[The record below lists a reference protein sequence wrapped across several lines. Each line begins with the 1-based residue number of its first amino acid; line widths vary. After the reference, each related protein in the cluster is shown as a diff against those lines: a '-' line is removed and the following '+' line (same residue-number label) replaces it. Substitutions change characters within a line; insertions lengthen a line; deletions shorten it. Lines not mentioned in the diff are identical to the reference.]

1 MAQDRPAAQD
11 RDAARLRIAREGL
24 TQTAV
29 EHVSRTSFGRMPIT
43 LVDRARAQLRRFFSE
58 GPWTVEDDAGL
69 SGVVGPGE
77 GWTDEELAPGIRLS
91 YGWRFGS
98 FKIEIDADDST
109 ASTSTSGEPAAAP
122 EPPTI
127 ASIMPP
133 HERTLG
139 DTFDEFVIIEP
150 GRSPS
155 ELRFVTGPVMGGK
168 AGRFTRDDQ
177 GSSAAVAALFREFE
191 DIETVRID
199 PGAVSVALESPEQWR
214 DILLQ
219 VFDTITKAF
228 VPPRVAQPDRAF
240 ERAVIE
246 IGALDVTN
254 PRDLARLLDATASP
268 DAAFRRL
275 AAAKLELAD
284 PLLVAKPWTRSLEDS
299 SRAVRRAAIRAMAH
313 VARPDLRLLYERALA
328 DKDACVR
335 YYALRGLAQI
345 GVGRA
350 DQSVERRKF
359 DDDLR
364 VCFAAQAALDGRLPL

>member
-1 MAQDRPAAQD
+1 MAQD
-11 RDAARLRIAREGL
+11 RDAARQRIARAGL

-29 EHVSRTSFGRMPIT
+29 ERVSRNSFGRMPIT

-69 SGVVGPGE
+69 SGVVGPGD
-77 GWTDEELAPGIRLS
+77 GWTEDELAPGIRVS

-98 FKIEIDADDST
+98 FKVEIQADPEPEAPDAIGAD
-109 ASTSTSGEPAAAP
+109 AAP
-122 EPPTI
+122 API
-127 ASIMPP
+127 VPP

-139 DTFDEFVIIEP
+139 DTFEEFVLIEP
-150 GRSPS
+150 GRNPN
-155 ELRFVTGPVMGGK
+155 ELSFATGPVRGGN

-177 GSSAAVAALFREFE
+177 GSSAAVAALFREFDE
-191 DIETVRID
+191 VELVRIEL
-199 PGAVSVALESPEQWR
+199 GSVWVSLASPDQWR

-219 VFDTITKAF
+219 VFDTITSAF
-228 VPPRVAQPDRAF
+228 VAPRVVQPDRAH
-240 ERAVIE
+240 ERAVAE
-246 IGALDVTN
+246 IGSLDVSN
-254 PRDLARLLDATASP
+254 PRDLARLLDATSSP
-268 DAAFRRL
+268 DAAMRCL

-284 PLLVAKPWTRSLEDS
+284 PLLVAKPWTHSLEDS
-299 SRAVRRAAIRAMAH
+299 SRAVRRSAIRAMAH
-313 VARPDLRLLYERALA
+313 VARPDLRLLFERALG

-350 DQSVERRKF
+350 DQSVERRKL

-364 VCFAAQAALDGRLPL
+364 VRFAAQAALDGRLPL

>member
-1 MAQDRPAAQD
+1 MAQD
-11 RDAARLRIAREGL
+11 RDAARLRITRAGL

-29 EHVSRTSFGRMPIT
+29 ERVSRTSFGRMPIT

-69 SGVVGPGE
+69 SGLVGPGE
-77 GWTDEELAPGIRLS
+77 GWTEEELAPGIGVG
-91 YGWRFGS
+91 YGWRFGV
-98 FKIEIDADDST
+98 FKVEVAADSEPQAADPSGVKPND
-109 ASTSTSGEPAAAP
+109 TSTPSILP
-122 EPPTI
+122 E
-127 ASIMPP
+127 

-139 DTFDEFVIIEP
+139 DTFEDFVLIEP
-150 GRSPS
+150 GRTPA
-155 ELRFVTGPVMGGK
+155 ELRFATGPVMGGQ
-168 AGRFTRDDQ
+168 AGRFTREEQ

-191 DIETVRID
+191 HIERVRVE
-199 PGAVSVALESPEQWR
+199 PGAVSVALETPEQWR

-219 VFDTITKAF
+219 VFDTITSAF
-228 VPPRVAQPDRAF
+228 VPPRVIPTDRAH
-240 ERAVIE
+240 ERAVEE
-246 IGALDVTN
+246 IGPLDVSN
-254 PRDLARLLDATASP
+254 PRDLARLLDATNSP
-268 DAAFRRL
+268 DPAFRCL
-275 AAAKLELAD
+275 AAAKLESAD
-284 PLLVAKPWTRSLEDS
+284 PLMVAKPWTHSLEDS

-313 VARPDLRLLYERALA
+313 VARPDLRLLFERALA

-350 DQSVERRKF
+350 DQSVERRKL